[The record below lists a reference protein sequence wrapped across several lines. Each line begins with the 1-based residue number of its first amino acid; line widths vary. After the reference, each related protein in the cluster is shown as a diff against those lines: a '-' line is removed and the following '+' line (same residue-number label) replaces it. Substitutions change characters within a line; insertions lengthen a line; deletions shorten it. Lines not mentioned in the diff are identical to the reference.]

1 MKFTK
6 MHALGN
12 DFIVLDSRGKQMEG
26 LVALSIKLC
35 HRRFGIGADQ
45 VLVLEDSEGADFR
58 MRIFNADGSEVE
70 MCGNGIRALAKY
82 VWDRGLSEK
91 DTLSIETM
99 AGIMRPAHSDG
110 LVRVDMGEPELEGR
124 KIPVDL
130 EGKVVDH
137 PLKVDDRTFLITCVS
152 MGNPHAVIFVDKV
165 EDFPVSYYGPKVENH
180 GLFPNRINVEFVEV
194 IGSGAVRVKV
204 WERGAGETM
213 ACGTGAC
220 ATAVASG
227 IKGLTGRDVVVHL
240 DGGDLTIEWAEDN
253 RIYMTGPADALCL
266 RVRWYPWSHLSRK
279 TEKSTRPH

>member
-12 DFIVLDSRGKQMEG
+12 DFIVLDSRGKRMEG

-130 EGKVVDH
+130 DGRVVDH
-137 PLKVDDRTFLITCVS
+137 PLKVDERTFLITCVS
-152 MGNPHAVIFVDKV
+152 MGNPPAVIFVDRV
-165 EDFPVSYYGPKVENH
+165 GDFPVNYYGPKVEHH
-180 GLFPNRINVEFVEV
+180 GLFPNRINVEFVEA
-194 IGSGAVRVKV
+194 IGSGEVRVRV

-220 ATAVASG
+220 ATAVASS
-227 IKGLTGRDVVVHL
+227 IKGLTGREVVVHL
-240 DGGDLTIEWAEDN
+240 DGGDLRIEWVGDN
-253 RIYMTGPADALCL
+253 RVYMTGPADEVFEGEINL
-266 RVRWYPWSHLSRK
+266 
-279 TEKSTRPH
+279 